1 MMITTPLP
9 TPPTKLTI
17 RESLKCAELFSKLL
31 IILSSEEDLDFIEQ
45 TPPKKRMGAL
55 RAYLGTIP
63 NYSQTDKQGVLL
75 SGVTKGGPADKA
87 GLMADDLIIS
97 LNQVTVEN
105 IYDHTDAIGSLKPN
119 VVTLPSKLLEPTR
132 N

>member
-1 MMITTPLP
+1 
-9 TPPTKLTI
+9 
-17 RESLKCAELFSKLL
+17 
-31 IILSSEEDLDFIEQ
+31 
-45 TPPKKRMGAL
+45 MGAL

-105 IYDHTDAIGSLKPN
+105 IYDYTDAIGSLKPN
-119 VVTLPSKLLEPTR
+119 ITSSIKIIRADEKLTLEITPLSR
-132 N
+132 